1 MSQTPNTAI
10 AVIGI
15 DIGKNPFHVVGLDA
29 RGATIPVDPPR
40 SFGRCGD
47 DGVDLFGIER
57 AMDHQGLGDRPYR
70 RTMLGDQRLGLRRA
84 RRTQAALSI
93 APSPSMRRMVLLPLR
108 IETGGACDSVLGAV
122 GHSIDASERLAL
134 CGRSDPRPTTD
145 ISLRR
150 NSRRYV
156 PTRHPTCRSLK
167 RKSRHGETAS

>member
-1 MSQTPNTAI
+1 MAGSMVPVVDESLLGSTSGNGMVRPCSCPASKGSWQGGAKDKEHAMCQTPNTAI

-57 AMDHQGLGDRPYR
+57 VMNHQRLSDRQNSLA
-70 RTMLGDQRLGLRRA
+70 MLGDQRLSLRRA

-93 APSPSMRRMVLLPLR
+93 APSPSMRRMVLLPL
-108 IETGGACDSVLGAV
+108 A
-122 GHSIDASERLAL
+122 H
-134 CGRSDPRPTTD
+134 
-145 ISLRR
+145 
-150 NSRRYV
+150 
-156 PTRHPTCRSLK
+156 
-167 RKSRHGETAS
+167 